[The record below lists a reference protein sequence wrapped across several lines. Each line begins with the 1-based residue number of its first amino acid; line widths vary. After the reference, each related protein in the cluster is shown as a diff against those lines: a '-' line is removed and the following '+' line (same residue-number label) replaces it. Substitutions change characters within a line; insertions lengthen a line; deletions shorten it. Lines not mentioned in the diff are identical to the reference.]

1 MPVKTYPQLDDRCL
15 ALLREALER
24 YGTRDAVAEQLGVSR
39 TAVSQALNGRYPA
52 DVRRLAAK
60 IVERFADH
68 IACPH
73 LAREIRSAEC
83 VELRERPLTPTSRE
97 AVKQWQACRACP
109 LNPNKSEIRNVG

>member
-1 MPVKTYPQLDDRCL
+1 MPVKKYPQLDERGQM
-15 ALLREALER
+15 LLREALKKHGSR
-24 YGTRDAVAEQLGVSR
+24 AAVAEQLGVAR

-52 DVRRLAAK
+52 DARKLAAK

-68 IACPH
+68 VACPH

-83 VELRERPLTPTSRE
+83 VELRERPFVPTGRE

-109 LNPNKSEIRNVG
+109 LNPNSEIRNVG